1 MAGASL
7 RIPRFRSDEHWVT
20 LQAIADELISTPA
33 SALLRSPDEGG
44 RRALQQL
51 SSRGFG
57 YAGLFDLCALLV
69 LAVHREPA
77 FMGTAGT
84 DAALPTAAEQGAT
97 APPAS
102 SFATLSRG
110 PVTVSAQPTEHHVE
124 YLRDLEAAVA
134 DALLIRPERPGARS
148 AVRRALMA
156 RGSTVRDATTVYGI
170 VCQLICKRPSDD
182 RALPGL

>member
-33 SALLRSPDEGG
+33 SVPLCSPDEGG

-69 LAVHREPA
+69 LAAPREPA
-77 FMGTAGT
+77 LKGTACP
-84 DAALPTAAEQGAT
+84 DAAVSAAAEPGAT
-97 APPAS
+97 APPS
-102 SFATLSRG
+102 SSLAILRRG
-110 PVTVSAQPTEHHVE
+110 PVMVSTHPTERHVE
-124 YLRDLEAAVA
+124 HLRALETAVA
-134 DALLIRPERPGARS
+134 EALLISPERPSARS

-156 RGSTVRDATTVYGI
+156 RGSTAHDATTVYGI
-170 VCQLICKRPSDD
+170 VCELIFARPSDG
-182 RALPGL
+182 RPVPGM